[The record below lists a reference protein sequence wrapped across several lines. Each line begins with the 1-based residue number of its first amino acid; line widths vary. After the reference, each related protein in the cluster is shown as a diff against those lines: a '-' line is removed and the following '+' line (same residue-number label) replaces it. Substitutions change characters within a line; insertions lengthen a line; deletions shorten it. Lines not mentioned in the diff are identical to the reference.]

1 MWTVIKTDLK
11 KISFLKQDLIKRI
24 GNDTKFFIPLYL
36 VEKYKN
42 KKILKLKK
50 NLFGNYIFCYNK
62 KFQLK
67 SHCENLK
74 YLRGLKDFLYP
85 NYNDQEDII
94 KMIERCKKFEN
105 KLGYIDQNYFYK
117 YLNNKLEIFQGPLRS
132 MVFNIL
138 EKKKN
143 SVSISFGNFKVD
155 VSNKYI

>member
-11 KISFLKQDLIKRI
+11 KISLLKTDLMKKI

-42 KKILKLKK
+42 KKIIKLKK
-50 NLFGNYIFCYNK
+50 NLFGNYIFCYNE
-62 KFQLK
+62 KFK
-67 SHCENLK
+67 IRSHFESLK
-74 YLRGLKDFLYP
+74 YLRGLKYLLYP
-85 NYNDQEDII
+85 NKNDQYEII

-138 EKKKN
+138 EKKKD
-143 SVSISFGNFKVD
+143 SVSISFGNFKVN